1 MKSSTYYFHGK
12 TKILTDFQ
20 FCISVPLKSLNLSVK
35 KLICNE
41 VVRCQ
46 PASLRRKLF
55 HTSSFMYFTFIF
67 SGCITITSSEEG
79 LKVCEYNFFQRKVVL
94 LVIYLFNHDSSKS
107 TIFML
112 NMAFDV
118 LLSAVF
124 VKYSKLESFVS
135 CNVKLFALCFNMYFF
150 Y

>member
-1 MKSSTYYFHGK
+1 M
-12 TKILTDFQ
+12 
-20 FCISVPLKSLNLSVK
+20 K

-41 VVRCQ
+41 VARCQ

-135 CNVKLFALCFNMYFF
+135 CNIKVFALYFDMYLFLLKAH
-150 Y
+150 YSPSW

>member
-1 MKSSTYYFHGK
+1 M
-12 TKILTDFQ
+12 
-20 FCISVPLKSLNLSVK
+20 K

-94 LVIYLFNHDSSKS
+94 LVIYLFNHDSFKP
-107 TIFML
+107 TIFTIFLL
-112 NMAFDV
+112 NMSFDV
-118 LLSAVF
+118 LLSAV
-124 VKYSKLESFVS
+124 S
-135 CNVKLFALCFNMYFF
+135 CNIKLFALCFQRYFLYYNLIILHHGDTNSLF
-150 Y
+150 

>member
-1 MKSSTYYFHGK
+1 MEE
-12 TKILTDFQ
+12 
-20 FCISVPLKSLNLSVK
+20 
-35 KLICNE
+35 LICNE
-41 VVRCQ
+41 VARCQ

-55 HTSSFMYFTFIF
+55 HTSSFMSFTFIF
-67 SGCITITSSEEG
+67 SGCIMITFSEEG
-79 LKVCEYNFFQRKVVL
+79 LKVYQYNFFQRKVVL

-107 TIFML
+107 TIFVL

-135 CNVKLFALCFNMYFF
+135 CDTKLFALCFDMYGAYSVPKPFKYINSF
-150 Y
+150 I

>member
-1 MKSSTYYFHGK
+1 M
-12 TKILTDFQ
+12 
-20 FCISVPLKSLNLSVK
+20 K

-41 VVRCQ
+41 VARCQ

-67 SGCITITSSEEG
+67 SGYIKM
-79 LKVCEYNFFQRKVVL
+79 KVRKYNFFQRKVVL

-112 NMAFDV
+112 NLAFDV
-118 LLSAVF
+118 LLSAGF
-124 VKYSKLESFVS
+124 VKSSKSKSFVS
-135 CNVKLFALCFNMYFF
+135 CNIKLFALCFDMYFF
-150 Y
+150 YVDICIKFTLSKTISARKE

>member
-1 MKSSTYYFHGK
+1 M
-12 TKILTDFQ
+12 
-20 FCISVPLKSLNLSVK
+20 K

-67 SGCITITSSEEG
+67 LGCITITFSGEG

-107 TIFML
+107 TIFLL

-118 LLSAVF
+118 LLRAVF

-150 Y
+150 LSKANYSPSW

>member
-1 MKSSTYYFHGK
+1 M
-12 TKILTDFQ
+12 
-20 FCISVPLKSLNLSVK
+20 K

-41 VVRCQ
+41 VARCQ
-46 PASLRRKLF
+46 PASLRKKLF
-55 HTSSFMYFTFIF
+55 HTSSFIYFAFIF
-67 SGCITITSSEEG
+67 SESITITSSEEG
-79 LKVCEYNFFQRKVVL
+79 LKVCEYNFFQWKVIL
-94 LVIYLFNHDSSKS
+94 LVIYLCNCDSPKS

-135 CNVKLFALCFNMYFF
+135 CNIELFGLCFDM
-150 Y
+150 

>member
-1 MKSSTYYFHGK
+1 M
-12 TKILTDFQ
+12 
-20 FCISVPLKSLNLSVK
+20 K

-41 VVRCQ
+41 VARCQ

-135 CNVKLFALCFNMYFF
+135 CNIMLFALCLHMYFF
-150 Y
+150 YQKLIILYHGYKNFLF

>member
-1 MKSSTYYFHGK
+1 MEE
-12 TKILTDFQ
+12 
-20 FCISVPLKSLNLSVK
+20 
-35 KLICNE
+35 LICNE
-41 VVRCQ
+41 VARCQ

-67 SGCITITSSEEG
+67 SGCVTITSSEEG

-135 CNVKLFALCFNMYFF
+135 CDTKLFALHSVPKPFKYINSFI
-150 Y
+150 

>member
-1 MKSSTYYFHGK
+1 M
-12 TKILTDFQ
+12 
-20 FCISVPLKSLNLSVK
+20 K

-41 VVRCQ
+41 VARCQ

-55 HTSSFMYFTFIF
+55 HTSSFMCFTFIF

-79 LKVCEYNFFQRKVVL
+79 LKVCEYNFFHRKIVL
-94 LVIYLFNHDSSKS
+94 LVIYLFNDHSSKS

-112 NMAFDV
+112 NIAFDV

-135 CNVKLFALCFNMYFF
+135 CNIKHFALCFDMYLSLLKHN
-150 Y
+150 YSSLW

>member
-1 MKSSTYYFHGK
+1 M
-12 TKILTDFQ
+12 
-20 FCISVPLKSLNLSVK
+20 K

-94 LVIYLFNHDSSKS
+94 LVIYLSNHDSSKS

-112 NMAFDV
+112 NVAFDV

-124 VKYSKLESFVS
+124 VKYSNLESCFS
-135 CNVKLFALCFNMYFF
+135 CNIKLFTLCFDMYFF

>member
-1 MKSSTYYFHGK
+1 M
-12 TKILTDFQ
+12 
-20 FCISVPLKSLNLSVK
+20 K
-35 KLICNE
+35 KLLGNE

-55 HTSSFMYFTFIF
+55 LTSYFMYCTFIF
-67 SGCITITSSEEG
+67 LGCITITSSKEG
-79 LKVCEYNFFQRKVVL
+79 SKVCEYNFFQRKV

-107 TIFML
+107 TIFLL

-118 LLSAVF
+118 PLSAVF
-124 VKYSKLESFVS
+124 VKYRKLESFIS
-135 CNVKLFALCFNMYFF
+135 RNIRLFALCFDMYVF

>member
-1 MKSSTYYFHGK
+1 MEE
-12 TKILTDFQ
+12 
-20 FCISVPLKSLNLSVK
+20 
-35 KLICNE
+35 LICNE
-41 VVRCQ
+41 VPRCQ

-67 SGCITITSSEEG
+67 SGCVTITSSEEG

-135 CNVKLFALCFNMYFF
+135 CDTKLFALCFDMYGAHSVPKPFKYINSF
-150 Y
+150 I

>member
-1 MKSSTYYFHGK
+1 M
-12 TKILTDFQ
+12 
-20 FCISVPLKSLNLSVK
+20 K

-135 CNVKLFALCFNMYFF
+135 CNIKLFALCFDMYFF
-150 Y
+150 IKLIFLHHGDNIFYFDL

>member
-1 MKSSTYYFHGK
+1 M
-12 TKILTDFQ
+12 
-20 FCISVPLKSLNLSVK
+20 NLSVK

-55 HTSSFMYFTFIF
+55 HTSSFMYFTFIY
-67 SGCITITSSEEG
+67 SGCITITSSKEG
-79 LKVCEYNFFQRKVVL
+79 LKACEENFFQQKVVL
-94 LVIYLFNHDSSKS
+94 LVIYLFSHDSSKS
-107 TIFML
+107 TIFLL

-135 CNVKLFALCFNMYFF
+135 CDVKLFALCFNLYFL